1 MKIDL
6 TGALFTLSLGI
17 LKRNS
22 QCEEGAG
29 DVNVYWRT
37 PVISAPGIASC
48 HYRSNIG
55 EFDITLTVIVV
66 TAVAD
71 TTAKDQVWLQSI
83 IVYLKYS

>member
-6 TGALFTLSLGI
+6 TGALFRLSSSI

-22 QCEEGAG
+22 QCKEGAS
-29 DVNVYWRT
+29 DVNIHWRT

-48 HYRSNIG
+48 HYPCKIG
-55 EFDITLTVIVV
+55 DFDITLTVVVVV

-71 TTAKDQVWLQSI
+71 TTVKDQVWL
-83 IVYLKYS
+83 